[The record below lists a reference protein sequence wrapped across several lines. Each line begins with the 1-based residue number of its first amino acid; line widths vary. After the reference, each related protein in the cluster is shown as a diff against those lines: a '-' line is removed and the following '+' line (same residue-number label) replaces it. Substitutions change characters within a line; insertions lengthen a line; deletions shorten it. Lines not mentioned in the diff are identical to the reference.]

1 MSGESGTGCREAL
14 ADIAYLTRSENR
26 VRILESLS
34 ETSSTRRELEAET
47 GIPRAT
53 VGRTL
58 ADFQERGW
66 VRRDDGRVYSL
77 TPAGRCVAASLTPFI
92 ERMAAIRKLG
102 NMVAWLP
109 TDEVAVDLRAFR
121 DATIRRPER
130 ADPFAHVARAT
141 ELLSAADS
149 FRCLVGVAPPP
160 EFEQVMRDRVVA
172 GALTTCHVI
181 TAEELAYLRDQP
193 DRVHR
198 WREYVEGG
206 ANLYCFDGAIPCN
219 LLVFDDTV
227 LIGNVQSNPDQQS
240 ALLECD
246 SEAVVEWT
254 NRLID
259 RYRRKAAPLD
269 AATFDSRSG
278 MSEG

>member
-1 MSGESGTGCREAL
+1 MSGESGAGSREAL
-14 ADIAYLTRSENR
+14 EDVAHLTRSENR
-26 VRILESLS
+26 VRVLESLA
-34 ETSSTRRELEAET
+34 ERSSSRRELEAET

-58 ADFQERGW
+58 ADFQDRGW
-66 VRRDDGRVYSL
+66 VGRDDGRTYSL

-92 ERMAAIRKLG
+92 ERMVAIRKLG
-102 NMVAWLP
+102 DMVAWLP

-130 ADPFAHVARAT
+130 ADPFAHIARAT

-172 GALTTCHVI
+172 GSLTTCHVI

-193 DRVHR
+193 HRVHR
-198 WREYVEGG
+198 WREYVAGG

-227 LIGNVQSNPDQQS
+227 LVGNAQSNPDRES
-240 ALLECD
+240 AIVECD
-246 SEAVVEWT
+246 DEAAVAWADRV
-254 NRLID
+254 ID
-259 RYRRKAAPLD
+259 RYRRQAATLD
-269 AATFDSRSG
+269 AATFRSDRDA
-278 MSEG
+278 SEG